1 MRLCVCVCGRAC
13 VCVCCF
19 CQFRLYYLVC
29 NLILL
34 VHSLES
40 VNCLVCKQQHNISD
54 FESDINNWPILA
66 SAKALVLAFLQTEI
80 FQILHGDTFFEIT
93 C

>member
-1 MRLCVCVCGRAC
+1 MKKSIHAQTS
-13 VCVCCF
+13 F
-19 CQFRLYYLVC
+19 C
-29 NLILL
+29 
-34 VHSLES
+34 
-40 VNCLVCKQQHNISD
+40 D

-66 SAKALVLAFLQTEI
+66 SAKASVLAFLQTEI